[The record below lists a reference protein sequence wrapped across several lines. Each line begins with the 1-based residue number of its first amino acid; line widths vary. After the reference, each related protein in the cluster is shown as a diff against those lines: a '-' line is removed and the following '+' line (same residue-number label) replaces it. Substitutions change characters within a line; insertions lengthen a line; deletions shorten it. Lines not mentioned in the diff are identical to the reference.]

1 MKAVRISM
9 EEDTN
14 STTQPYTWTSRK
26 SHWTVQHGYL
36 FNLSTTGKTA
46 LELILQSRH
55 KFKGQPGKQARAATT
70 HTTLSKTTFYG
81 RSSRYTFD
89 QHLSKIQRAYNQM
102 QHLKQEVPEVKK
114 VADLSNS
121 IKVSQLQTTKD
132 HILGDLAKIAV
143 FEAVQ
148 Q

>member
-1 MKAVRISM
+1 M
-9 EEDTN
+9 
-14 STTQPYTWTSRK
+14 
-26 SHWTVQHGYL
+26 
-36 FNLSTTGKTA
+36 
-46 LELILQSRH
+46 
-55 KFKGQPGKQARAATT
+55 GKQARAPVAYTSQST
-70 HTTLSKTTFYG
+70 GTFDD
-81 RSSRYTFD
+81 RSSPYTFD